1 VTHTNLP
8 DQWGRLP
15 GTSAWLLAGL
25 WLGTTLILAER
36 GYLAPSRG
44 LPFALLACIIAPQV
58 GFWLCYLFV
67 GRFRKYVLEL
77 DMTFL
82 VSVQSWRVVGLA
94 LFFLWSYG
102 LLRGGFAVPAAI
114 GDIIVGV
121 AAVFVGLRVAR
132 RQSGW
137 QRHVI
142 ALSVLGLG
150 DFVFAIWAANF
161 AGPLSF
167 DPPPADASLV
177 TGILTRLPLAVIPAF
192 LVPAFS
198 LAHYAALAQLLR
210 RPS

>member
-1 VTHTNLP
+1 LP

-121 AAVFVGLRVAR
+121 GAVFVGLRVAR

-167 DPPPADASLV
+167 NPPPADASLV